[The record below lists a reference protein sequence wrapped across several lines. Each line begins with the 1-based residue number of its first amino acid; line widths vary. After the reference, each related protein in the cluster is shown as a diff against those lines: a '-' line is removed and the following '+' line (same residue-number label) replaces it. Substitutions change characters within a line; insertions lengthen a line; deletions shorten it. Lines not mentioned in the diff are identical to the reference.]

1 MINYNCHLHF
11 CVLMSVRQIQR
22 AKVNA
27 AVEQA
32 AKAEKLA
39 AAANKKVK
47 QVEDEMDKLLKVTLV
62 H

>member
-1 MINYNCHLHF
+1 
-11 CVLMSVRQIQR
+11 MSVRQIQR

-47 QVEDEMDKLLKVTLV
+47 QVEDEMDKFLKVTLV
-62 H
+62 HKVRLAGIRNWNLT